1 VAEAFITDELAQ
13 KRRGKRAEHDLRS
26 SFIAAWAD
34 RPIRNVSKLDVLE
47 FINAKSAGY
56 KRLAGGGERQAAND
70 MSAVHPLGPEIM
82 KTMAEAF
89 DSA

>member
-70 MSAVHPLGPEIM
+70 MSTVHPLGPEIM
-82 KTMAEAF
+82 KTMAKAF